1 MITAKANKRCAAMIG
16 VAAVSS
22 VLWAGG
28 HGAPV
33 HAQTVDS
40 AAATQPLSVIDWLG
54 TQTPVPAAAKKPIE
68 PAVTLSALPPSVNVA
83 PLGSGSPRQIG
94 LVPSHVTG
102 LPASLWRG
110 SDVQKVARLFERLP
124 ELSLPAAQ
132 SLLYTILLA
141 EVDAPGGTASA
152 GDTLALVRVEKLV
165 KLGALDPAL
174 SLIEQAG
181 VPTSAAH
188 FDLWM
193 QISLLTG
200 NEDRACATLRAAPHL
215 TNDLATRIFCSGRT
229 GQWDNAA
236 LTFGSAQ
243 ALGLIPAEK
252 LVLIDRFLHP
262 DAFEDAPPLAAP
274 RKMDPLSFRL
284 FETIGEPM
292 PTRTLPRAYAV
303 ADLRD
308 LAGWKSQIEAAE
320 RLTRAGALP
329 DNRLLG
335 LYTERQAAA
344 SGGVWDRV
352 AAIQRFETALQTGSA
367 EAVAKT
373 LPTAWRAMQ
382 DAALETTFAQ
392 LFVADLQK
400 LDLTGRTATMASM
413 IALLSAEYET
423 AAAKSGRTD
432 LVTQIALGEVTGA
445 RPTPSIKAALY
456 DGFTDATPR
465 ADLIATAQQS
475 RLGES
480 IVHILRLLEDG
491 AQGDANALRDAVAT
505 LRALGLE
512 DIARRASLQILLLER

>member
-1 MITAKANKRCAAMIG
+1 MSLK
-16 VAAVSS
+16 
-22 VLWAGG
+22 
-28 HGAPV
+28 
-33 HAQTVDS
+33 AQTSDP
-40 AAATQPLSVIDWLG
+40 TKPLSVIDWLG
-54 TQTPVPAAAKKPIE
+54 SQPVPAAPPFQKKPDE
-68 PAVTLSALPPSVNVA
+68 PAVARSALPPSVDVA
-83 PLGSGSPRQIG
+83 PLSNGSPRQIG
-94 LVPSHVTG
+94 LVPAHVTG

-110 SDVQKVARLFERLP
+110 SDVQKIAKLLERLP

-132 SLLYTILLA
+132 SLLYTVLLA
-141 EVDAPGGTASA
+141 DVDAPGGIAAA
-152 GDTLALVRVEKLV
+152 GDTLALLRVEKLV

-200 NEDRACATLRAAPHL
+200 SEDRACATLRAAPHL
-215 TNDLATRIFCSGRT
+215 TNDLATRIFCSGRS

-243 ALGLIPAEK
+243 ALGLIPEEK
-252 LVLIDRFLHP
+252 LALLDRFLHP
-262 DAFEDAPPLAAP
+262 DAFEGEPPLPAP

-292 PTRTLPRAYAV
+292 PTGSLPRAYAV

-352 AAIQRFETALQTGSA
+352 AAIQRFETALQTGSTD
-367 EAVAKT
+367 AVAKT

-392 LFVADLQK
+392 LFAADLQK
-400 LDLTGRTATMASM
+400 LDLTGRTASMATV
-413 IALLSAEYET
+413 IALLSADYET
-423 AAAKSGRTD
+423 AAAQSDPAD
-432 LVTQIALGEVTGA
+432 LATQIAFGDVTGS
-445 RPTPSIKAALY
+445 RPAPSIDAALF
-456 DGFTDATPR
+456 DGFTDAAPR
-465 ADLIATAQQS
+465 ADLVATAQQS

-480 IVHILRLLEDG
+480 ILHILRLLEDG